1 MSHTKLP
8 DNLDSLWLDCHLAT
22 MSGPERYGAI
32 KDGALAVKDGR
43 IVWVGPESYLPAGSI
58 ERAKETHHLGGAW
71 VTPGL
76 IDCHT
81 HLVYAGSRACEFE
94 MRLMG
99 ATYEEIARAGG
110 GIVSTVKAVRAAS
123 PDQLYAESAPRLKA
137 MQREGVT
144 TLEIKSGYGLDTANE
159 IKMLKIARR
168 LGIDFPVTVYP
179 TFLGAHALPP
189 EFQGRPD
196 AYVDLLVEEMLPAVA
211 SQKLALAVD
220 AFCER
225 IGFSFGQ
232 TERILAAAE
241 AHGLKIKL
249 HAEQLSDQKGAQLAA
264 RFKALSADH
273 LEYLS
278 QEGVEAL
285 AAAGTVAVL
294 LPGAFY
300 FLGETRKPPVE
311 ALREAGVPLALATDC
326 NPGSSPTTSP
336 LLMMNMA
343 CVLFG
348 LTPAESLAGFTIN
361 AARALGL
368 HDRIGIL
375 QQGKMADL
383 AVWDINEPAELAYR
397 MGGNPC
403 RLLVK
408 EGAALNI

>member
-225 IGFSFGQ
+225 I
-232 TERILAAAE
+232 LAAAE